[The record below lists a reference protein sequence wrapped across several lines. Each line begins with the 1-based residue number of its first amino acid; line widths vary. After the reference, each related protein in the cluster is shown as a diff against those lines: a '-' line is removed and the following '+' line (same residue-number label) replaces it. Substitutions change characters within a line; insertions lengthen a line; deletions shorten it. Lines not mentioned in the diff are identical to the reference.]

1 MMIVM
6 VAKDD
11 DDDDSDGIAAA
22 ATERSCQLDELC
34 FIMLPPRGPNIYHS
48 QLFHSLTS

>member
-6 VAKDD
+6 VAK

-22 ATERSCQLDELC
+22 ATERYCQLDELS
-34 FIMLPPRGPNIYHS
+34 FIMLPPRGPNI
-48 QLFHSLTS
+48 

>member
-22 ATERSCQLDELC
+22 ATERYCQLDEPC
-34 FIMLPPRGPNIYHS
+34 FIQQARLSVPP
-48 QLFHSLTS
+48 LE